1 VIKNTDLKRYT
12 LSKNKRW
19 VVEKEQIHDGTT
31 DSESCLQGM
40 KRRLR
45 TTLDWYIY
53 RALSSSIER

>member
-1 VIKNTDLKRYT
+1 MGCRE
-12 LSKNKRW
+12 R
-19 VVEKEQIHDGTT
+19 EQTHDGIT